1 MLRPKKKNHCPCS
14 GQHKKH
20 CPCSRPLLYSGQARL
35 SAVHQWAK
43 GSNAAGED
51 RGAAKS
57 SNRRRVPP
65 VFRRTVPDP
74 LGQKRDNSGYALGRG
89 LATAAT
95 HQSSMGRSHSKPAY
109 RRTDHPPP
117 SCSTHSA
124 CVPAQRPPPPVPPKT
139 KPWINNQT
147 TTISSSRGILGM
159 PPSAFLLPCSPPC
172 PNLSLWRRVLHRFG
186 RCRSPGE
193 SEPVW
198 GQGAA
203 RSGPT
208 LSTTE
213 PSSSCPT
220 WRLN

>member
-1 MLRPKKKNHCPCS
+1 MCWPGAWAVILSLPMLRPKKKSPPMLRPKKKNHCPCS

-124 CVPAQRPPPPVPPKT
+124 CVPAQRSNAPPRPAKKHLNQQPNDDDLLVTRDTRDAAQRLPASMFTPVPQSFFVEK
-139 KPWINNQT
+139 
-147 TTISSSRGILGM
+147 
-159 PPSAFLLPCSPPC
+159 SAAQV
-172 PNLSLWRRVLHRFG
+172 RAV
-186 RCRSPGE
+186 
-193 SEPVW
+193 
-198 GQGAA
+198 
-203 RSGPT
+203 
-208 LSTTE
+208 
-213 PSSSCPT
+213 
-220 WRLN
+220 